1 MTPAQDTVVAIRKG
15 GERLVIAN
23 LHADAYPEASFT
35 VDPEQVPAVQRH
47 CCGMNDEHEW
57 VQKATEYS
65 V

>member
-1 MTPAQDTVVAIRKG
+1 MAIRKG
-15 GERLVIAN
+15 GERLIIAN